1 MTMMIM
7 MMAMM
12 MMIMAIM
19 MMMKPLQVGLDH
31 PDRPDYSHGRA
42 VFDAEEED
50 PAQTGWGSC
59 HKAST
64 AFCIFTYLVDV
75 Y

>member
-1 MTMMIM
+1 
-7 MMAMM
+7 MM
-12 MMIMAIM
+12 MMIMIMMATMIM
-19 MMMKPLQVGLDH
+19 MMPLQVGLDH
-31 PDRPDYSHGRA
+31 PGQPDYSHGRA